1 MAVKDASAEKTMPIE
16 ESSAVELL
24 IGVTGDVNP
33 VDLRSRVTAALAA
46 SGLPDG
52 VAEQVVVSW
61 PGVESATME
70 PGKNGQP
77 AMIPYQPGA
86 THEAGPWAQISG
98 AQQGVLALAAE
109 LKAQACVVM
118 DADMGLLKAG
128 GLRDLVA
135 PVMDRQCELVMPIY
149 ALHRYEGLLN
159 TAMLAPLVRALYCK
173 RIEMP
178 LALDFAVSQRYA
190 ERISATGNRGIL
202 WPSIT
207 AARETM
213 QVGQVHLSVHHQ
225 TPMEGVDLTA
235 VLTQIGGSLFQEVE
249 QTAAVWQRGRSAQAT
264 PVWGQ
269 AGAVEDPG
277 EAIEVRS
284 MIESFQLAVRN
295 LDELWQLVLP
305 PVTLLELKH
314 LARSAPENFRMA
326 DRLWARIVYDFALAH
341 RLRAISRTH
350 LMGALT
356 PLYLGWVA
364 SYVLEISEMQAEQV
378 TQRQDQLARAFE
390 ENKPYLVSRW
400 RWPDRF
406 NP

>member
-1 MAVKDASAEKTMPIE
+1 MAVKDASAEEATPVE
-16 ESSAVELL
+16 EVNAVQLL

-33 VDLRSRVTAALAA
+33 VELRSRAASALAA
-46 SGLPDG
+46 GGLLDG
-52 VAEQVVVSW
+52 LSAQVVVSW
-61 PGVESATME
+61 PGVDSAEME
-70 PGKNGQP
+70 PGKDGQP
-77 AMIPYQPGA
+77 AMIPYRPA
-86 THEAGPWAQISG
+86 AANEAGPWAQISA
-98 AQQGVLALAAE
+98 AQRGVLSLAAE
-109 LKAQACVVM
+109 LKASACVVM
-118 DADMGLLKAG
+118 DADMDLLQG
-128 GLRDLVA
+128 EGLRSLVA
-135 PVMDRQCELVMPIY
+135 PVMDRQCDLVMPIY

-159 TAMLAPLVRALYCK
+159 TAILMPLTRALYCK
-173 RIEMP
+173 RVQIP
-178 LALDFAVSQRYA
+178 LAPDFAVSQRFA
-190 ERISATGNRGIL
+190 ERTGRLGNRGLL

-207 AARETM
+207 AAQETM
-213 QVGQVHLSVHHQ
+213 QVGQVHLPAHHR
-225 TPMEGVDLTA
+225 TPMEGLDLTT
-235 VLTQIGGSLFQEVE
+235 VLTQIAGSLFQEVE

-269 AGAVEDPG
+269 ATSAEKPAD
-277 EAIEVRS
+277 AIEVRP

-314 LARSAPENFRMA
+314 LARSTPDNFKMA

-364 SYVLEISEMQAEQV
+364 SYVQEVAAMTMEQV
-378 TQRQDQLARAFE
+378 VQRQEQLARAFE

>member
-1 MAVKDASAEKTMPIE
+1 MAVKDASAEETMPAE
-16 ESSAVELL
+16 ETSAVQLV

-33 VDLRSRVTAALAA
+33 VELRSRAAAALGK
-46 SGLPDG
+46 SGLPAG
-52 VAEQVVVSW
+52 FVEQVVVSW
-61 PGVESATME
+61 PGVDSAAME
-70 PGKNGQP
+70 PGKDGQP
-77 AMIPYQPGA
+77 AMIPYRPAA
-86 THEAGPWAQISG
+86 TNEAGPWAQIST
-98 AQQGVLALAAE
+98 AQRGVLALAAE
-109 LKAQACVVM
+109 LKASACVVM
-118 DADMGLLKAG
+118 DADMALLKAD
-128 GLRDLVA
+128 GLRALLS
-135 PVMDRQCELVMPIY
+135 PVMDGQCELVMPIY

-159 TAMLAPLVRALYCK
+159 TAILMPLTRALYCK
-173 RIEMP
+173 RVQMP
-178 LALDFAVSQRYA
+178 LALDFAVSQRFA
-190 ERISATGNRGIL
+190 ERVAGLGNRGLL

-207 AARETM
+207 AAQETM
-213 QVGQVHLSVHHQ
+213 QVGQVHLPVHHP
-225 TPMEGVDLTA
+225 TPMEGLDLTT
-235 VLTQIGGSLFQEVE
+235 VLTQIAGSLFQEVE
-249 QTAAVWQRGRSAQAT
+249 QTAAIWQRGRSAQAT

-269 AGAVEDPG
+269 ASFAEESGD
-277 EAIEVRS
+277 AIDVRA

-314 LARSAPENFRMA
+314 LARSAAESFRMG

-364 SYVLEISEMQAEQV
+364 SYVQEVAGLTMEQV
-378 TQRQDQLARAFE
+378 MQRQEQLARVFE

>member
-1 MAVKDASAEKTMPIE
+1 MAVKDASAEEAMPAE
-16 ESSAVELL
+16 EVSAVQLV

-33 VDLRSRVTAALAA
+33 VELRSRAAAALAA
-46 SGLPDG
+46 GGLPAG
-52 VAEQVVVSW
+52 LAEQVVVSW
-61 PGVESATME
+61 PGVDSAAME
-70 PGKNGQP
+70 PGKDGQP
-77 AMIPYQPGA
+77 AMIPYRPGA
-86 THEAGPWAQISG
+86 TNEAGPWAQIST
-98 AQQGVLALAAE
+98 AQRGVVALAAE
-109 LKAQACVVM
+109 LKAAGCVVM
-118 DADMGLLKAG
+118 DADMALLKSN
-128 GLRDLVA
+128 GLGALVA
-135 PVMDRQCELVMPIY
+135 PVMDQQCDLVMPIY
-149 ALHRYEGLLN
+149 ALHRYEGLVN
-159 TAMLAPLVRALYCK
+159 TAILMPLTRALYCK
-173 RIEMP
+173 RVQMP

-190 ERISATGNRGIL
+190 QRVAGLGNRGLL

-207 AARETM
+207 AAQETM
-213 QVGQVHLSVHHQ
+213 QVGQVHLPVHHP
-225 TPMEGVDLTA
+225 TPMEGLDLTT
-235 VLTQIGGSLFQEVE
+235 VLAQIAGSLFHEVE

-269 AGAVEDPG
+269 ASTVEDAG
-277 EAIEVRS
+277 EAIEVRP

-341 RLRAISRTH
+341 RLRAISRMH

-356 PLYLGWVA
+356 PLYLGWVS
-364 SYVLEISEMQAEQV
+364 SYVQEVAAMTMEQIV
-378 TQRQDQLARAFE
+378 QRQEQLARAFE

>member
-1 MAVKDASAEKTMPIE
+1 MAVKDASAEEAMPAE
-16 ESSAVELL
+16 ETSAVQLL

-33 VDLRSRVTAALAA
+33 AELRSRAAAALAS
-46 SGLPDG
+46 SGLLPE
-52 VAEQVVVSW
+52 VVEQVVVSW
-61 PGVESATME
+61 PGLESVAME
-70 PGKNGQP
+70 PGREGQP
-77 AMIPYQPGA
+77 AMIPYRPA
-86 THEAGPWAQISG
+86 VTNEAGPWAQIST
-98 AQQGVLALAAE
+98 AQRGVLALAAE
-109 LKAQACVVM
+109 LKASACVVM
-118 DADMGLLKAG
+118 PADMALLKSED
-128 GLRDLVA
+128 LRALVA
-135 PVMDRQCELVMPIY
+135 PVLDRQCELVMPIY

-159 TAMLAPLVRALYCK
+159 TAILMPLTRALYCK
-173 RIEMP
+173 RVQMP
-178 LALDFAVSQRYA
+178 LALDFAVSQGYA
-190 ERISATGNRGIL
+190 ERVAGRGSRGLL

-207 AARETM
+207 AAQETM
-213 QVGQVHLSVHHQ
+213 QVGQVHLRVHHP
-225 TPMEGVDLTA
+225 TPMEGLDLTA
-235 VLTQIGGSLFQEVE
+235 VLTQIVGALFQEVE
-249 QTAAVWQRGRSAQAT
+249 QTAALWQRGRIAQAT
-264 PVWGQ
+264 PIWGR
-269 AGAVEDPG
+269 GSLVEESG
-277 EAIEVRS
+277 EAIEVRP

-314 LARSAPENFRMA
+314 LARSAPESFRLA

-364 SYVLEISEMQAEQV
+364 SYVQEVGGMTLDQIV
-378 TQRQDQLARAFE
+378 QRQEQLARAFE

>member
-1 MAVKDASAEKTMPIE
+1 MAVKDASAEKEMPAE
-16 ESSAVELL
+16 EVSGVELV

-33 VDLRSRVTAALAA
+33 AELRSRAAAALTS
-46 SGLPDG
+46 SGLLPE
-52 VAEQVVVSW
+52 VVERVVVSW
-61 PGVESATME
+61 PGLESAAME
-70 PGKNGQP
+70 PGKDGQP
-77 AMIPYQPGA
+77 AMMPYRPA
-86 THEAGPWAQISG
+86 AMSEAGPWAQIST
-98 AQQGVLALAAE
+98 AQQGVLALAGE
-109 LKAQACVVM
+109 LKSAACVVM
-118 DADMGLLKAG
+118 DADMALLKSG
-128 GLRDLVA
+128 SLRALVA

-149 ALHRYEGLLN
+149 ALHRYEGLVN
-159 TAMLAPLVRALYCK
+159 TAILMPLTRALYCK
-173 RIEMP
+173 RVQMP

-190 ERISATGNRGIL
+190 ERVAAMSNRGLL

-207 AARETM
+207 AAQETM
-213 QVGQVHLSVHHQ
+213 QVGQVHLPVHHP
-225 TPMEGVDLTA
+225 TPMEGLDLTT
-235 VLTQIGGSLFQEVE
+235 VLAQIAGSLFQKME

-269 AGAVEDPG
+269 ASTVEDTG

-314 LARSAPENFRMA
+314 LARSAPESFRLA

-364 SYVLEISEMQAEQV
+364 SYVQEVAGMTMDQIM
-378 TQRQDQLARAFE
+378 QRQEQLARAFE